1 MLPNLPSA
9 HEEFVKTLLLEL
21 ELKKVLIANKTI
33 KSIYFGGGTP
43 ALLAPHFFEQILSGI
58 PHDPSIEI
66 TLEANPENLTLEL
79 LQGFRKAGINRLSIG
94 AQSFDDE
101 LLKILSRTHD
111 SKTTIQ
117 ALQWAKTAGF
127 DNITIDLM
135 YDLPTQTEAVWIKT
149 LKTAIQQPITHLSL
163 YNLTIEPETVFFKK
177 RKALTPKLPSPDSS
191 LTMYNAALEILP
203 QGNLLPYEISA
214 FAKPGFHSQHNVGYW
229 TARDFLGIGPSA
241 YSYWNKNRFR
251 NVPHFGKYQ
260 KALLAGLDPKEDSDD
275 LSEEERRRELLAVEI
290 RLRQGVNLDT
300 FQARHGKLEPLIFKE
315 IDSLITKGWV
325 EKAGNQ
331 IHLTSQGILFYDS
344 VAVELI

>member
-1 MLPNLPSA
+1 MLPNNISV
-9 HEEFVKTLLLEL
+9 HQEFVQTLLLEWN
-21 ELKKVLIANKTI
+21 LKKNLLANRTI

-43 ALLAPHFFEQILSGI
+43 ALLAPHFFEQILSHI

-66 TLEANPENLTLEL
+66 TLEANPENLTFEL
-79 LQGFRKAGINRLSIG
+79 LQGFKKAGINRLSIG

-111 SKTTIQ
+111 SKATLQ
-117 ALQWAKTAGF
+117 ALEWAETAGF

-135 YDLPTQTEAVWIKT
+135 YDLPTQTEAMWIKT
-149 LKTAIQQPITHLSL
+149 LRTAIQQPITHLSL

-177 RKALTPKLPSPDSS
+177 RKTLTPKLPSPDSS
-191 LTMYNAALEILP
+191 LIMYNAALEILP

-214 FAKPGFHSQHNVGYW
+214 FAKPGRHSQHNVGYW
-229 TARDFLGIGPSA
+229 TAREFLGLGPSA

-260 KALLAGLDPKEDSDD
+260 KAIAAGLDPKEESDA
-275 LSEEERRRELLAVEI
+275 LSDEERKRELLAVEI
-290 RLRQGVNLDT
+290 RLRQGVDLDL
-300 FQARHGKLEPLIFKE
+300 FQQRHGKLPPSIYKE
-315 IDSLITKGWV
+315 IDQLIAKDWIKKL
-325 EKAGNQ
+325 ENRIK
-331 IHLTSQGILFYDS
+331 LTQQGILFYDS

>member
-9 HEEFVKTLLLEL
+9 HEDFVKTLLLEL
-21 ELKKVLIANKTI
+21 ELKRDLLVNKTI

-43 ALLAPHFFEQILSGI
+43 ALLAPHFFEQILNQISF
-58 PHDPSIEI
+58 DPNIEI

-94 AQSFDDE
+94 AQSFDDD

-111 SKTTIQ
+111 ARTTLQ
-117 ALQWAKTAGF
+117 ALEWAEKAGF

-177 RKALTPKLPSPDSS
+177 RKVLTPKLPSPDSS

-203 QGNLLPYEISA
+203 QGNLNPYEISA

-229 TARDFLGIGPSA
+229 TAREFLGIGPSA

-260 KALLAGLDPKEDSDD
+260 KALQAGLDPKEESDD
-275 LSEEERRRELLAVEI
+275 LSDEERRRELLAVEI
-290 RLRQGVNLDT
+290 RLRRGVNLT
-300 FQARHGKLEPLIFKE
+300 SFQQRHGILAPLIFKE
-315 IDSLITKGWV
+315 IDQLVTKGWIQ
-325 EKAGNQ
+325 KTGNQ
-331 IHLTSQGILFYDS
+331 ITLTSQGVLFYDS